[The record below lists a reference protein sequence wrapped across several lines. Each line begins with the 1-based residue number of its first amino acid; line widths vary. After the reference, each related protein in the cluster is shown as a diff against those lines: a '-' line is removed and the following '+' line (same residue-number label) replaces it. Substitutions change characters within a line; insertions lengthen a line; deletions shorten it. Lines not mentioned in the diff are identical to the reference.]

1 MPPFAWVL
9 AVVAAGIVLV
19 FGASRA
25 TVSVNEGRTFVRW
38 MLVVFAA
45 FLLLAS
51 IPVLAGS

>member
-1 MPPFAWVL
+1 MPPFAWIL
-9 AVVAAGIVLV
+9 AVVAVGIVLI

>member
-38 MLVVFAA
+38 MVVVFAA